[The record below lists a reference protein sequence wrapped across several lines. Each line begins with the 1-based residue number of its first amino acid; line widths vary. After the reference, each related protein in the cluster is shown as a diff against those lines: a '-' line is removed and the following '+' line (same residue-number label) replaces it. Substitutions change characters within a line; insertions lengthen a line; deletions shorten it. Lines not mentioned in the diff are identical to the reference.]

1 MYNYLSSI
9 FLLIAS
15 INYGPTFVLTCSS
28 IYNYYNQCT
37 RSNAYKLAL
46 MMSLY
51 LFGFSYT
58 LYYSIIC
65 SILSNYDIMIQNFV
79 KIKKELSGMMEFY
92 NNEKNINP
100 EKISYE
106 IELIQKII
114 KKYND
119 CIIQFDFY
127 KSKLIDNNYYQIISE
142 YLHNADYEYYIAYVN
157 AFIERIIEITY
168 DYIDSNP
175 NIKNYKYIMNDYLRN
190 MEKFSAKI
198 NVNENVENNITA
210 NITANIPTNYLLN
223 DIEKLGNMNDMM
235 ENMMKQMNINDFQ
248 NMNNMTNLT
257 NISDF
262 QNMINLPTMSNA
274 NKNIIQKG
282 NMLNND
288 KNNICE
294 NPPNIDDIN
303 KLMATL
309 NTLQKMSQ
317 DMEGLNPSNNNS
329 TTNSNIYPTKL
340 SRAQR
345 RFQDKKNKKI

>member
-15 INYGPTFVLTCSS
+15 INYGPAFVLTCSS
-28 IYNYYNQCT
+28 IYNYYNQST
-37 RSNAYKLAL
+37 RNNAYKVAL

-58 LYYSIIC
+58 LYYSIIG

-79 KIKKELSGMMEFY
+79 KIKKELSGMMDFY

-106 IELIQKII
+106 IELIQQII

-119 CIIQFDFY
+119 CIIYFDFY
-127 KSKLIDNNYYQIISE
+127 KSKLIDNDYYQIISVH
-142 YLHNADYEYYIAYVN
+142 LHNIDYEYYIAYTN
-157 AFIERIIEITY
+157 AFIERIIEITH

-175 NIKNYKYIMNDYLRN
+175 NIKKYKDIMDNYLRN
-190 MEKFSAKI
+190 MENFKAKI
-198 NVNENVENNITA
+198 NVTENVENNITA
-210 NITANIPTNYLLN
+210 NMSDNYLLN

-248 NMNNMTNLT
+248 NMSNLT
-257 NISDF
+257 NIPDF
-262 QNMINLPTMSNA
+262 QNMINLPTINNA

-282 NMLNND
+282 NVLNNG
-288 KNNICE
+288 KNNNCE
-294 NPPNIDDIN
+294 SQPNINDIN

-317 DMEGLNPSNNNS
+317 DIEGLNPSNDIS